1 MPENGRARDPKAAR
15 HGNAPSGLAEAAG
28 EVEAE
33 AAGEALGSGDGDAE
47 AAEEKKGCKGGGSHS
62 PRPEQSLGPTL
73 LLTLQGSPSG
83 R

>member
-1 MPENGRARDPKAAR
+1 MSRQRRKGGGAECGVPENGRARDPKAAR

-47 AAEEKKGCKGGGSHS
+47 AAEEKKVAKAAEATV
-62 PRPEQSLGPTL
+62 PD
-73 LLTLQGSPSG
+73 PS
-83 R
+83 RA